1 MEKEQLMKILQE
13 EEYPEFMFEKTI
25 EKILNFNS
33 KIKEYFEQWLKD
45 GNFPEIEIEGYTFTQ
60 LMCEFSMKPVGAF
73 ITLDW
78 LIRDPEKAKN
88 ALKIGIK

>member
-25 EKILNFNS
+25 EKILKFNS
-33 KIKEYFEQWLKD
+33 KIKDSFEQWLKD
-45 GNFPEIEIEGYTFTQ
+45 GYFPAIEVEGYTLTQ
-60 LMCEFSMKPVGAF
+60 LMYEFSMKPVGAF

-78 LIRDPEKAKN
+78 LIREPKKAKLT
-88 ALKIGIK
+88 LKIE

>member
-1 MEKEQLMKILQE
+1 MEKEQLMIILRE

-33 KIKEYFEQWLKD
+33 KIKDSFEQWLKD
-45 GNFPEIEIEGYTFTQ
+45 GYFPTIEVEGYTLTQ
-60 LMCEFSMKPVGAF
+60 LMYEFSMKPVGAF

-78 LIRDPEKAKN
+78 LIRDPEKAKK
-88 ALKIGIK
+88 ALSNGIK